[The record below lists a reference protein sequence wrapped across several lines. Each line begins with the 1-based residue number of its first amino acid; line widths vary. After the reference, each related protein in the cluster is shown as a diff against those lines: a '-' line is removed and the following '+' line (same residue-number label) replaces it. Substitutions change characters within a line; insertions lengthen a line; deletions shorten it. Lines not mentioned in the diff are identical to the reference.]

1 MSTPSGGK
9 SGNPRSV
16 AVSLS
21 PRAEDPFPG
30 HDWSSRNPRQLAIR
44 DSNARSVR
52 PAFRRDVIYRKRWLK
67 PLTCRAFVQAVD
79 KAQSEMTKVLRVRT
93 EQKVRLRLTD
103 FLSYFTLNRL
113 FVNECEAVS
122 GHSGTALKDVAN
134 NQILGF
140 IPFLHEVEKQK
151 LVQKMEFEKWERIDF
166 KPQDELMLAHIA
178 YAAKQNKK
186 GPTLAVIEEGK
197 FMLVDSAVF
206 ALRGIEQYTILLAS
220 IPAMA
225 NEISTVLLD
234 YRKLHNSC
242 TPLLIFGAGAR
253 ITAGLTNINA
263 KHLALT
269 SQSLSFIALIP
280 YVRKCVR
287 RRPSITASGM
297 AEYDRLK
304 RLFQDHRSSIH
315 EKLIDI
321 MSFRVTLYI
330 REMEKIK
337 WDDEM
342 KNRCRGTSVHAWR
355 RSRKSRTRYNEF

>member
-1 MSTPSGGK
+1 
-9 SGNPRSV
+9 
-16 AVSLS
+16 
-21 PRAEDPFPG
+21 
-30 HDWSSRNPRQLAIR
+30 
-44 DSNARSVR
+44 
-52 PAFRRDVIYRKRWLK
+52 
-67 PLTCRAFVQAVD
+67 
-79 KAQSEMTKVLRVRT
+79 
-93 EQKVRLRLTD
+93 
-103 FLSYFTLNRL
+103 
-113 FVNECEAVS
+113 
-122 GHSGTALKDVAN
+122 
-134 NQILGF
+134 
-140 IPFLHEVEKQK
+140 
-151 LVQKMEFEKWERIDF
+151 
-166 KPQDELMLAHIA
+166 
-178 YAAKQNKK
+178 
-186 GPTLAVIEEGK
+186 
-197 FMLVDSAVF
+197 
-206 ALRGIEQYTILLAS
+206 
-220 IPAMA
+220 MA

-315 EKLIDI
+315 EKFIDI

-342 KNRCRGTSVHAWR
+342 KNRCRGTLVHAWR